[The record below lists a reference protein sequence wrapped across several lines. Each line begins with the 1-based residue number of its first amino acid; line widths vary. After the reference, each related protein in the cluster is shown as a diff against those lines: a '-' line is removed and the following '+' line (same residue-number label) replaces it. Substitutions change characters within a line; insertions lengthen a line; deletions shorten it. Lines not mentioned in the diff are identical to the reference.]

1 MTKKKVEESPQIRTA
16 EITFDDI
23 VGHKKAKERLHA
35 IIRVIK
41 NPQELKRFNTPPPK
55 GLLIYGPANVGKS
68 MLAQAF
74 AKEAGMKY
82 LELSGA
88 KLFNL
93 AYIREVY
100 EIASKNAP
108 AIVLLEDIDIKGLVQ
123 GTITHVSFADIA
135 KILESSNP
143 QVFTIA
149 TAEDF
154 DAVDP
159 ILTAAGKLDFLLE
172 VTRLDKEARR
182 FFIEKILT
190 MPHDPHI
197 NTERIVRYITGMSAL
212 ELERLGRMTALS
224 VVEEQKKHITEEILI
239 EQINIIKYGHKIENK
254 MIKNLEVELKMTA
267 YHEAAHAVLSY
278 LLLPD
283 VKIEQVTIAP
293 RSKML
298 GFVSYN
304 ADDQMSNV
312 TKEEIFNDICVLLAG
327 QMAKTKLSGDK
338 AMDSGAINDLSE
350 ASLQAYTA
358 ITNLGMDKKLG
369 FINLD
374 AITPLDNY
382 FLSQK
387 VEKRFL
393 VWMREAKKRTK
404 QLVDEKW
411 DKIEQLALAL
421 IEKEIIESHEID
433 DMMKEEKVTYN
444 FPENI

>member
-1 MTKKKVEESPQIRTA
+1 MRKKTVDDSPHIHTPK
-16 EITFDDI
+16 ITFKDI
-23 VGHKKAKERLHA
+23 VGHKKAIKRLKA
-35 IIRVIK
+35 IINVVK
-41 NPQELKRFNTPPPK
+41 NPKSLERFNTPPPK

-68 MLAQAF
+68 MLSRAF
-74 AKEAGMKY
+74 ATEAGMKY
-82 LELSGA
+82 LEISGS
-88 KLFNL
+88 KLFDL
-93 AYIREVY
+93 TYIKEVY
-100 EIASKNAP
+100 QTASKNTP
-108 AIVLLEDIDIKGLVQ
+108 CIVLLEDIDIKGLVQ
-123 GTITHVSFADIA
+123 GTIAYVSFSDIA
-135 KILESSNP
+135 KIIESTHE

-149 TAEDF
+149 TAEEF

-159 ILTAAGKLDFLLE
+159 VLTAAGKLDFLLE

-190 MPHDPHI
+190 MPHDPNI

-212 ELERLGRMTALS
+212 ELERLGRMAALN
-224 VVEEQKKHITEEILI
+224 VVEDEKEYITEAILI

-267 YHEAAHAVLSY
+267 YHEASHAVLSY

-283 VKIEQVTIAP
+283 IKIEQVTIAP

-304 ADDQMSNV
+304 AEDQMSNV

-327 QMAKTKLSGDK
+327 QMAKKRLAGDS
-338 AMDSGAINDLSE
+338 AIDSGAYNDLSQ

-374 AITPLDNY
+374 AILSFDNY

-393 VWMREAKKRTK
+393 VWMGEAEKRTK
-404 QLVDEKW
+404 ELVDAQW
-411 DKIEQLALAL
+411 SKIEKLALTL
-421 IEKEIIESHEID
+421 IEKEIVESHEID
-433 DMMKEEKVTYN
+433 AIMGDTKVSYTL
-444 FPENI
+444 PTVI

>member
-1 MTKKKVEESPQIRTA
+1 MTKKKVEESPQIRTP

-93 AYIREVY
+93 EYIKEVY
-100 EIASKNAP
+100 QTASKNAP
-108 AIVLLEDIDIKGLVQ
+108 SIVFLEDIDIKGLVQ
-123 GTITHVSFADIA
+123 GTITYVSFADIA
-135 KILESSNP
+135 KILEASNP

-190 MPHDPHI
+190 MPHDPQI

-212 ELERLGRMTALS
+212 ELERLGRMAALS

-350 ASLQAYTA
+350 ASLQTYTA

-374 AITPLDNY
+374 AIVPFDNY

-393 VWMREAKKRTK
+393 VWMDEAQKRTK

-421 IEKEIIESHEID
+421 IEKEIVESHEID
-433 DMMKEEKVTYN
+433 EIMGKERVSYD
-444 FPENI
+444 FPEDI

>member
-1 MTKKKVEESPQIRTA
+1 MTKKKIDDSPHIYTPK
-16 EITFDDI
+16 ITFKDI
-23 VGHKKAKERLHA
+23 VGHKKAIKRLES
-35 IIRVIK
+35 IIRVVK
-41 NPQELKRFNTPPPK
+41 NPKELERFNTPPPK

-68 MLAQAF
+68 MLSRAF

-82 LELSGA
+82 LEISGS
-88 KLFNL
+88 KLFDL
-93 AYIREVY
+93 TYIKEVY
-100 EIASKNAP
+100 QSAVKNAP
-108 AIVLLEDIDIKGLVQ
+108 CIVILEDIDIKGLVQ
-123 GTITHVSFADIA
+123 GTIAYVSFSDIA
-135 KILESSNP
+135 KIIESANEH
-143 QVFTIA
+143 VFTIA
-149 TAEDF
+149 TAEEF

-159 ILTAAGKLDFLLE
+159 VLTAAGKLDFLLE

-190 MPHDPHI
+190 MPHDENI

-212 ELERLGRMTALS
+212 ELERLGRMAALN
-224 VVEEQKKHITEEILI
+224 VVEEEKEHITESILI

-254 MIKNLEVELKMTA
+254 MIKNLEEELKMTA
-267 YHEAAHAVLSY
+267 YHEASHAVLSY

-283 VKIEQVTIAP
+283 IKIEQVTIAP

-304 ADDQMSNV
+304 AEDQMSNV

-327 QMAKTKLSGDK
+327 QMAKTKIAGD
-338 AMDSGAINDLSE
+338 AAIDSGAYNDLSQ

-374 AITPLDNY
+374 AISSFDNY

-387 VEKRFL
+387 IEKRFL
-393 VWMREAKKRTK
+393 VWMGEAEKRTK
-404 QLVDEKW
+404 ELVDTQW
-411 DKIEQLALAL
+411 GKIKKLALAL
-421 IEKEIIESHEID
+421 IDNEIVESHEID
-433 DMMKEEKVTYN
+433 TIMGEEKVNYN
-444 FPENI
+444 IPENI